1 VKEQSEDMQTV
12 EKIRAK
18 VRMVDADEATLG
30 LLSTGEQIA
39 VIFVLDRF
47 DLFGRGTML
56 DGIDRLGP
64 EWLRAALYVQRHGW
78 EQE

>member
-1 VKEQSEDMQTV
+1 VKEQNEDMRTV
-12 EKIRAK
+12 AKIRAK

-30 LLSTGEQIA
+30 LLSTGELIA
-39 VIFVLDRF
+39 VIFVLNRF
-47 DLFGRGTML
+47 DLFGQWGTML

-78 EQE
+78 E

>member
-1 VKEQSEDMQTV
+1 VKEQNEDMRTV
-12 EKIRAK
+12 ARIRAK

-30 LLSTGEQIA
+30 LLSTGELIA

-47 DLFGRGTML
+47 DLFGQWGTML

-78 EQE
+78 E

>member
-1 VKEQSEDMQTV
+1 VKEQNEDMRTV
-12 EKIRAK
+12 AKIRAK

-30 LLSTGEQIA
+30 LLSTGELIA

-47 DLFGRGTML
+47 DLFGQWGTML

-78 EQE
+78 E

>member
-1 VKEQSEDMQTV
+1 MKEQNEDMRTV
-12 EKIRAK
+12 ARIRAK

-30 LLSTGEQIA
+30 LLSTGELIA

-47 DLFGRGTML
+47 DLFGQWGTML

-78 EQE
+78 E